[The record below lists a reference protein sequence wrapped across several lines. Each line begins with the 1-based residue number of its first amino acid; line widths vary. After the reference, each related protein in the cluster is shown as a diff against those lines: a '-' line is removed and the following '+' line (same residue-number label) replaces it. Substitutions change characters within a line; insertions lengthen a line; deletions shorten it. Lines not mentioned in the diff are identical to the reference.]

1 MEGLVQYESEIC
13 ECGLHKSVADE
24 DPDLEMTLRRCP
36 VCAGL
41 AQRGRE
47 IAAQDEE
54 AVKGLGKSP
63 APEVPLPQDGRFF
76 GLRPKVSAELARLLD
91 AAKARRANAR

>member
-1 MEGLVQYESEIC
+1 MEGLAQYESEIC

-41 AQRGRE
+41 AQAGRE
-47 IAAQDEE
+47 IATQDEK
-54 AVKGLGKSP
+54 AVDALGKSP
-63 APEVPLPQDGRFF
+63 APEVALPQDGRSF

-91 AAKARRANAR
+91 AAKTRRDGAR